1 MYIPNVEN
9 RGGHYGLGCRQ
20 EVHMRAWLV
29 LVTPATAAALVACAS
44 TLAHQGTLDHAV
56 GRGSFRDIMVEVP
69 AVLQRYGY
77 AIYQN
82 RPTSSTL
89 YLETGWQERAP
100 FDDEAEEGVEYARTR
115 FIARGRKAGPTM
127 YTLTISAENQVM
139 TPPDTTP
146 ETAGRPATEWSVM
159 APTDMYRSY
168 VREITTEIEMKVDA
182 GLRKYDAP
190 LDRVLLG
197 NATHPRSRP

>member
-1 MYIPNVEN
+1 
-9 RGGHYGLGCRQ
+9 
-20 EVHMRAWLV
+20 MRARLLLV
-29 LVTPATAAALVACAS
+29 LLPQTAALVGCAGG
-44 TLAHQGTLDHAV
+44 LARLGTIDHSV

-69 AVLQRYGY
+69 AVLERYGY
-77 AIYQN
+77 AIYEN
-82 RPTSSTL
+82 RPTNSTL
-89 YLETGWQERAP
+89 YIATGWQERAP

-139 TPPDTTP
+139 TPPDSTP
-146 ETAGRPATEWSVM
+146 ETTGRPATEWSVM

-190 LDRVLLG
+190 LDRVVLG
-197 NATHPRSRP
+197 NATHLRSRL